1 MWLQKS
7 VQYLI
12 SIYDFDRKTE
22 NLPVAVLM
30 DLLDAI
36 NHELLIAK
44 LHAYGFSKDSLEMI
58 LNYLSNRHQRVK
70 INTAFSSWIELIQ
83 GVPQGSVLDQILFN
97 ICLNDLFFMLND
109 TDIC

>member
-1 MWLQKS
+1 
-7 VQYLI
+7 
-12 SIYDFDRKTE
+12 
-22 NLPVAVLM
+22 M

-58 LNYLSNRHQRVK
+58 LNYLSNRYQRVK

-83 GVPQGSVLDQILFN
+83 GAPQGSVLDQILFN
-97 ICLNDLFFMLND
+97 ICLNDLFFMLNFHVFIFHIFHIFLCSD
-109 TDIC
+109 